1 MGKHLLTTSLTH
13 THAAIIPSSHPRCLW
28 QNERFACFLNHP
40 ILLLFFFFLN
50 PSHLTTVT
58 MAFNKLLQLP
68 SSCGSPLETGWGARE
83 ERGREREK
91 GWMKTREGDNPVLN
105 KRSNCWIEK
114 LWLSGGGTKWN
125 RLSSFHCV
133 CLCLCERVRVCE
145 VDRFLGLF
153 TLELEVLTAKA
164 QKTVRGLSACVCA
177 YVCVAGGFLCCRSH
191 SREAS
196 PLIQYN
202 SGAQIVSLINYLI
215 YKTSIINSF
224 VLFFWFLFFS
234 CECLLSES
242 KIRTALEKLL

>member
-1 MGKHLLTTSLTH
+1 
-13 THAAIIPSSHPRCLW
+13 
-28 QNERFACFLNHP
+28 
-40 ILLLFFFFLN
+40 
-50 PSHLTTVT
+50 

-133 CLCLCERVRVCE
+133 CVCLCERVRVCE

-164 QKTVRGLSACVCA
+164 QKTVRGLSACVC
-177 YVCVAGGFLCCRSH
+177 VCGRWIPLLQKSHQRGFSTYTVQQWSSNC
-191 SREAS
+191 
-196 PLIQYN
+196 
-202 SGAQIVSLINYLI
+202 LINQLFDLQN
-215 YKTSIINSF
+215 INYQ
-224 VLFFWFLFFS
+224 
-234 CECLLSES
+234 
-242 KIRTALEKLL
+242 

>member
-1 MGKHLLTTSLTH
+1 MGKHLLTTSLSHTH
-13 THAAIIPSSHPRCLW
+13 TQPSFPLLIPAVFGKMRDSLVSW
-28 QNERFACFLNHP
+28 TTQFFFF
-40 ILLLFFFFLN
+40 FFFFLN

-133 CLCLCERVRVCE
+133 CVSVWE
-145 VDRFLGLF
+145 
-153 TLELEVLTAKA
+153 
-164 QKTVRGLSACVCA
+164 SACLWSRPIFRSIHFR
-177 YVCVAGGFLCCRSH
+177 AGSVDCQSTK
-191 SREAS
+191 
-196 PLIQYN
+196 N
-202 SGAQIVSLINYLI
+202 S
-215 YKTSIINSF
+215 
-224 VLFFWFLFFS
+224 
-234 CECLLSES
+234 
-242 KIRTALEKLL
+242 

>member
-1 MGKHLLTTSLTH
+1 MGKHLLTTSHTHTH
-13 THAAIIPSSHPRCLW
+13 THAAIIPSSHPRCRW

-40 ILLLFFFFLN
+40 ILLFFSFFFLS

-133 CLCLCERVRVCE
+133 CVSVSVWE
-145 VDRFLGLF
+145 
-153 TLELEVLTAKA
+153 
-164 QKTVRGLSACVCA
+164 SACLWSRPIFRSIPFR
-177 YVCVAGGFLCCRSH
+177 AGSVDCQSTK
-191 SREAS
+191 
-196 PLIQYN
+196 N
-202 SGAQIVSLINYLI
+202 S
-215 YKTSIINSF
+215 
-224 VLFFWFLFFS
+224 
-234 CECLLSES
+234 
-242 KIRTALEKLL
+242 